1 MDISEIKTNPKLS
14 PRQKKPLPE
23 SISEQQSFI
32 YFYFLFQQKNFHCP
46 FSNGFCFN
54 EIQTTIDNASGNGY
68 NLYQIDN
75 TLLPEL
81 CQKPKAQLLID
92 FRQNRP
98 RQFL

>member
-1 MDISEIKTNPKLS
+1 MDISEIKTNLKLL

-23 SISEQQSFI
+23 SLSEQRSFI

-54 EIQTTIDNASGNGY
+54 KIQTAIDNASGNGY
-68 NLYQIDN
+68 NFHQIDD

-81 CQKPKAQLLID
+81 CQEPKAQLLID
-92 FRQNRP
+92 FRQNCP

>member
-1 MDISEIKTNPKLS
+1 MDISEIKTNLKLS
-14 PRQKKPLPE
+14 LRQKKPLPE
-23 SISEQQSFI
+23 SLSEQRSFI
-32 YFYFLFQQKNFHCP
+32 YFYLSEKNFHCP

-81 CQKPKAQLLID
+81 RQEPKAQLLID
-92 FRQNRP
+92 FR
-98 RQFL
+98 